1 MEGSGR
7 REAPPSRRVFEAI
20 VKTLACTVCE
30 MKATRGL

>member
-1 MEGSGR
+1 MEGAGR
-7 REAPPSRRVFEAI
+7 RVVPPSCRAFEAM